1 MNAIERLLY
10 SVEFPKMTRIKQTFD
25 DTRLDDVPAAV
36 RQALAG
42 CPAYQRVQPGAR
54 LAVTVGSRGIASQG
68 AIVRAIVD
76 ALKERGADP
85 FIVPAM
91 GSHGG
96 ATAEGQLSLVNEL
109 GVTEESAGCPIRS
122 SMEVVK
128 VGQLPDGFP
137 VYMDKYA
144 YESDGVVIF
153 NRIKPHNAFRSRH
166 ESGLLK
172 MLAIGLGKHHG
183 AESTHSMGFGHMGR
197 LIEEVSG
204 VLLKT
209 GKIVLGVG
217 TIENAYDKAKEIVAC
232 GPENI
237 VDVDRE
243 GLKRAFDNMPRLLF
257 DKLDLLICDEIGKEY
272 SGGGMD
278 GNIIGRYS
286 TPFISGGPDITRIV
300 ALAVSKKSHGNA
312 NGMGLAD
319 VVPESFAKDVDLFQ
333 VYTNAITSGATP
345 SARMPMHLAT
355 EELAIKAGLKTGYA
369 PDGTQALVM
378 RIPNTLHL
386 GECFISEAL
395 LPLAAKTQGVTVLG
409 DAKPMTFD
417 AEGKLIDQY

>member
-1 MNAIERLLY
+1 MDAIERLLF
-10 SVEFPKMTRIKQTFD
+10 SVELPKMARIRQTFD

-42 CPAYQRVQPGAR
+42 CPAYQRIQPGAR
-54 LAVTVGSRGIASQG
+54 LAVTVGSRGIASLG

-76 ALKERGADP
+76 ALKERGAEP

-109 GVTEESAGCPIRS
+109 GVTEESAGCPILS
-122 SMEVVK
+122 SMEVVQ
-128 VGQLPDGFP
+128 VGQLADGFP

-183 AESTHSMGFGHMGR
+183 AESTHTLGFGHMGR
-197 LIEEVSG
+197 LIEEVG
-204 VLLKT
+204 GELLNT
-209 GKIVLGVG
+209 NKIVLGVA

-232 GPENI
+232 GPEDM
-237 VDVDRE
+237 VQVDRE
-243 GLKRAFDNMPRLLF
+243 GLKRAFGNMPRLLF
-257 DKLDLLICDEIGKEY
+257 DKLDLLICDEIGKEF

-286 TPFISGGPDITRIV
+286 TPFINGDPDITRIV
-300 ALAVSKKSHGNA
+300 ALGLSKRSHGYA

-319 VVPESFAKDVDLFQ
+319 VVPESFVKDVDLFQ
-333 VYTNAITSGATP
+333 VYTNSITSGATP
-345 SARMPMHLAT
+345 SARTPMHLAT

-369 PDGTQALVM
+369 SDTTKALVM

-395 LPLAAKTQGVTVLG
+395 LPLAEKTEGVTVLG
-409 DAKPMTFD
+409 EARPMNFD
-417 AEGKLIDQY
+417 AAGKLIDQY